1 MAVEIAQMT
10 NTPGGSQATA
20 FPSPL
25 FPGLRETFVSL
36 LAERPGLVKKEIILK
51 IAFTGGARGGRA
63 SKVSKRAKPLDP
75 DEDDYYYDDPVD
87 ERNNPTNEAPAVPP
101 GFLSPSV
108 REYLDLDSWPGVVAA
123 RSDDSC
129 LLYTSRFL
137 SPSVREY
144 LDLGKSIPGR
154 PGTDYPVLGKV
165 PYTNFYCDDQS
176 YPGFFA
182 DVETR
187 CQAWHY
193 CDIDGRQATFL
204 CPNGTQFSQAVFV
217 CDWWFNVRCEL
228 SPKLYAINSRLYGT
242 PTESPTRPHR
252 LITKELLENIF
263 MKRAGGRHAIL
274 VSKRREGERER
285 GETQSPSSEGKYFP
299 RDTGNRRKTLRDY
312 RDATISRRV
321 SRYVQKIILSFFKKF
336 TNSDFHTFLRTRKQ
350 SQSLNYSVTSIERSQ
365 SVGFVPGP
373 YHDCGTFKGNE
384 ETLERHL
391 TIADREESTTA
402 RLSVTIVD
410 SAKGRRESIAGGGPR
425 CRR

>member
-1 MAVEIAQMT
+1 
-10 NTPGGSQATA
+10 
-20 FPSPL
+20 L
-25 FPGLRETFVSL
+25 C
-36 LAERPGLVKKEIILK
+36 IIFGCILQLK
-51 IAFTGGARGGRA
+51 ITFAGGVRGAQG

-108 REYLDLDSWPGVVAA
+108 REYLDL
-123 RSDDSC
+123 
-129 LLYTSRFL
+129 
-137 SPSVREY
+137 
-144 LDLGKSIPGR
+144 GKSIPGRKGSGNQVDGGMIMQRRGQKSGGKGVGR

-176 YPGFFA
+176 FPGFFA

-263 MKRAGGRHAIL
+263 
-274 VSKRREGERER
+274 V
-285 GETQSPSSEGKYFP
+285 
-299 RDTGNRRKTLRDY
+299 RRK
-312 RDATISRRV
+312 
-321 SRYVQKIILSFFKKF
+321 
-336 TNSDFHTFLRTRKQ
+336 
-350 SQSLNYSVTSIERSQ
+350 
-365 SVGFVPGP
+365 
-373 YHDCGTFKGNE
+373 
-384 ETLERHL
+384 
-391 TIADREESTTA
+391 
-402 RLSVTIVD
+402 
-410 SAKGRRESIAGGGPR
+410 
-425 CRR
+425 

>member
-1 MAVEIAQMT
+1 MRLLCVAIAIA
-10 NTPGGSQATA
+10 SAA
-20 FPSPL
+20 FL
-25 FPGLRETFVSL
+25 LTIVS
-36 LAERPGLVKKEIILK
+36 
-51 IAFTGGARGGRA
+51 GGARGSR
-63 SKVSKRAKPLDP
+63 SNKVSKRAKPLDP

-87 ERNNPTNEAPAVPP
+87 ERNNPTNEAPVVPP
-101 GFLSPSV
+101 G
-108 REYLDLDSWPGVVAA
+108 
-123 RSDDSC
+123 
-129 LLYTSRFL
+129 FL

-176 YPGFFA
+176 FPGFFA

-263 MKRAGGRHAIL
+263 
-274 VSKRREGERER
+274 V
-285 GETQSPSSEGKYFP
+285 
-299 RDTGNRRKTLRDY
+299 RRK
-312 RDATISRRV
+312 
-321 SRYVQKIILSFFKKF
+321 
-336 TNSDFHTFLRTRKQ
+336 
-350 SQSLNYSVTSIERSQ
+350 
-365 SVGFVPGP
+365 
-373 YHDCGTFKGNE
+373 
-384 ETLERHL
+384 
-391 TIADREESTTA
+391 
-402 RLSVTIVD
+402 
-410 SAKGRRESIAGGGPR
+410 
-425 CRR
+425 